1 MAVNKILTF
10 LFLIPLL
17 TSCDRGYRIEG
28 NSSVNILDGKLL
40 YLKVMRNGQMVK
52 IDSAEVVHGLFSMK
66 GKVDSVEMA
75 TLYMDEESILPIV
88 LEDGKIKIS
97 VSNMSVDVS
106 GTRLND
112 ALYEFIH
119 KRNDMEVSIREVS
132 RRKAKAVLDGLDY
145 EAVKVGLDAEKD
157 SLEDEMKRYVKTFI
171 SDNYENALGPSV
183 FIMLC
188 SSLPYPIMTPE
199 IDDIVKDAPYSFK
212 NNILVKEFLSRAK
225 ENERLIEESRRLN
238 AAESQN

>member
-1 MAVNKILTF
+1 
-10 LFLIPLL
+10 
-17 TSCDRGYRIEG
+17 
-28 NSSVNILDGKLL
+28 
-40 YLKVMRNGQMVK
+40 
-52 IDSAEVVHGLFSMK
+52 MK

-106 GTRLND
+106 GTSLND